1 MDVGKVLPYR
11 RTNMADLGEDL
22 SKIEKAKE
30 RLANANLNILGYKLT
45 PTQLGMAFAAL
56 STVLGALYGGFTMYQ
71 KVDNIANLDLE
82 AYQQKMDVMDTKIEA
97 ALDYSR
103 DIKNGL
109 RDDILRIEKVT
120 DRTEDD
126 VNNIEDK
133 VRTLIDDA
141 EVRFE
146 TKRDQLRTSN
156 KADIKELEE
165 RLNAKVQR
173 ALDNPLAK

>member
-1 MDVGKVLPYR
+1 
-11 RTNMADLGEDL
+11 
-22 SKIEKAKE
+22 
-30 RLANANLNILGYKLT
+30 
-45 PTQLGMAFAAL
+45 MAFAAL
-56 STVLGALYGGFTMYQ
+56 STVLGSLYGGFTMYQ
-71 KVDNIANLDLE
+71 KIESLANLDLD
-82 AYQQKMDVMDTKIEA
+82 AYQQQMDVMDAKIEST
-97 ALDYSR
+97 LDYTR

-109 RDDILRIEKVT
+109 RDDINRIEKVS

-126 VNNIEDK
+126 VNALEDK
-133 VRTLIDDA
+133 VRDMIDDA

-173 ALDNPLAK
+173 ALDNPLAN

>member
-1 MDVGKVLPYR
+1 MANLGDDLNKV
-11 RTNMADLGEDL
+11 DEIKD
-22 SKIEKAKE
+22 KI
-30 RLANANLNILGYKLT
+30 ANANIGILGYSLT
-45 PTQLGMAFAAL
+45 PTQIGLAFGVL
-56 STVLGALYGGFTMYQ
+56 STLLGALYGGFTMYQ
-71 KVDNIANLDLE
+71 KVDEIANLDLG
-82 AYQQKMDVMDTKIEA
+82 AYQAKMGAMDIKIEQ

-109 RDDILRIEKVT
+109 RDDILRIEKVA
-120 DRTEDD
+120 DRVEDD

-133 VRTLIDDA
+133 VRNLVDEA

-146 TKRDQLRTSN
+146 AKRDQLRTSN

-173 ALDNPLAK
+173 ALDNPLAN

>member
-1 MDVGKVLPYR
+1 MANLGK
-11 RTNMADLGEDL
+11 DLN
-22 SKIEKAKE
+22 KIEQAKE
-30 RLANANLNILGYKLT
+30 KLANTNFNILGYKLT

-56 STVLGALYGGFTMYQ
+56 STIMGTLYGGFTMYQ
-71 KVDNIANLDLE
+71 KVEGIASLDLG
-82 AYQQKMDVMDTKIEA
+82 AYQQKMDVMDTKIEQ

-109 RDDILRIEKVT
+109 RDDIMRIENVA
-120 DRTEDD
+120 DRVEDD
-126 VNNIEDK
+126 VNTIEDK

-141 EVRFE
+141 EERFE
-146 TKRDQLRTSN
+146 NKRDQLRTSN

>member
-1 MDVGKVLPYR
+1 MANLGK
-11 RTNMADLGEDL
+11 DLD
-22 SKIEKAKE
+22 KIEDAKDK
-30 RLANANLNILGYKLT
+30 LANTTFNILGYKLT

-56 STVLGALYGGFTMYQ
+56 SAVLGTLYGGFTTYQ
-71 KVDNIANLDLE
+71 KIEGLANLDVE
-82 AYQQKMDVMDTKIEA
+82 AYQQQMDVMDTKIEST
-97 ALDYSR
+97 LDYTR

-109 RDDILRIEKVT
+109 RDDINRIEKVA
-120 DRTEDD
+120 DRVEDD
-126 VNNIEDK
+126 VNKLEDK
-133 VRTLIDDA
+133 IRDMIDDA

-173 ALDNPLAK
+173 ALDNPLAN

>member
-1 MDVGKVLPYR
+1 MANLGKDLGKVGD
-11 RTNMADLGEDL
+11 M
-22 SKIEKAKE
+22 KEK
-30 RLANANLNILGYKLT
+30 LANTNFSILGYTLT

-56 STVLGALYGGFTMYQ
+56 SAVLGTLYGGFTTYQ
-71 KVDNIANLDLE
+71 KIESLTNLDLD
-82 AYQQKMDVMDTKIEA
+82 AYQQQMDVMDTKIEA
-97 ALDYSR
+97 TLDYTR

-109 RDDILRIEKVT
+109 RDDINRIEKVA
-120 DRTEDD
+120 DRVEDD
-126 VNNIEDK
+126 VNKLEDK

-141 EVRFE
+141 ETRFE

-173 ALDNPLAK
+173 ALDNPLAN

>member
-1 MDVGKVLPYR
+1 
-11 RTNMADLGEDL
+11 
-22 SKIEKAKE
+22 
-30 RLANANLNILGYKLT
+30 
-45 PTQLGMAFAAL
+45 MAFAVL
-56 STVLGALYGGFTMYQ
+56 STTLGTLYGGFTMYQ
-71 KVDNIANLDLE
+71 KVEGMASLDLG
-82 AYQQKMDVMDTKIEA
+82 AYQAKMSAMDIKIEQ

-109 RDDILRIEKVT
+109 RDDILRIEKVA
-120 DRTEDD
+120 DRVEDD
-126 VNNIEDK
+126 VNTIEDK

-146 TKRDQLRTSN
+146 NKRDQLRTSN

-173 ALDNPLAK
+173 ALDNPLAN